1 MDAVPTVNAGV
12 DTTVCANA
20 LPVVLSATSP
30 NSGVTYQWNTS
41 ETSPE
46 ISVSVAGTYTVQ
58 VTLNGCS
65 SSDAVVVNVDQCSG
79 IVENT
84 IGIALYP
91 NPTTGKLNLVS
102 DQEVSATIEV
112 ISLDGKVVLN
122 ETINGTAKVLDL
134 SSLTVGT
141 YMLRMS
147 EAANVTIF
155 RVIKQ

>member
-1 MDAVPTVNAGV
+1 MDAVPTVDAGL

-20 LPVVLSATSP
+20 LPVTLSALSP
-30 NSGVTYQWNTS
+30 NPGVTYLWNTA
-41 ETSPE
+41 ETTPQ
-46 ISVSVAGTYTVQ
+46 ISISAAGTYSVQ

-65 SSDAVVVNVDQCSG
+65 SGDEVVVTVDPCSG
-79 IVENT
+79 IVENK

-122 ETINGTAKVLDL
+122 ETINGTTKVLDL
-134 SSLTVGT
+134 SSLTVGA
-141 YMLRMS
+141 YMLRMN
-147 EAANVTIF
+147 EAANVTMF